1 MVSVKNNYN
10 AYQNKGGKVYL
21 CPNHHFLR
29 SNVAYHNEKFGQLL
43 AEIYIHGHILAP
55 KPNGGIQGV
64 YQITRDATH

>member
-1 MVSVKNNYN
+1 MSQPPFF
-10 AYQNKGGKVYL
+10 A
-21 CPNHHFLR
+21 
-29 SNVAYHNEKFGQLL
+29 NVAYHNEKFGQLL